1 MAMDMDK
8 DQVISIINDL
18 IEKCKDTENS
28 FYAGADSVKDSN
40 LKKLFNT
47 YAQEYM
53 QFAAE
58 LQREI
63 HRLDG
68 KPERSGSVVGVISS
82 GWMKIRSAVAGG
94 NEGVVLAE
102 CESSMDEAV
111 KKYKETLKVGLPQ
124 DEQAIVQRQY
134 MQVKE
139 GRDHISMLKKSFY
152 S

>member
-1 MAMDMDK
+1 MAMDK
-8 DQVISIINDL
+8 DQMISAINDL
-18 IEKCKDTENS
+18 IEICKDTENN
-28 FYAGADSVKDSN
+28 FYAGADGVKDSN

-47 YAQEYM
+47 YAQDYM

-82 GWMKIRSAVAGG
+82 GWITIRSAVAGG

-102 CESSMDEAV
+102 CESSMDKAV
-111 KKYKETLKVGLPQ
+111 KRYEETLKVGLPP
-124 DEQAIVQRQY
+124 DEQMIVQRQY

-139 GRDHISMLKKSFY
+139 GHDHIFMLKRSFY